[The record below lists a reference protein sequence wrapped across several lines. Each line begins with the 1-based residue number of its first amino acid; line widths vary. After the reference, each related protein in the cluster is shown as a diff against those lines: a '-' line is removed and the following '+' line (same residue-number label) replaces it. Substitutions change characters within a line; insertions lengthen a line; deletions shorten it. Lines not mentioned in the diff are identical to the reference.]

1 MTAPAP
7 TPAPE
12 PADDDRGAYEVR
24 TNGLLGPLLLDA
36 LPHAAV
42 SHEPRHT
49 LVLTETTDGRDLV
62 DVLELLV
69 ANGVEVDSV
78 REVKRLDV
86 PAPPE

>member
-1 MTAPAP
+1 MTAPA
-7 TPAPE
+7 PAPE
-12 PADDDRGAYEVR
+12 PADDDRGTYEVR

-49 LVLTETTDGRDLV
+49 LVLTETSDGRDLV
-62 DVLELLV
+62 DVVELLV
-69 ANGVEVDSV
+69 ASGVEVESI

>member
-1 MTAPAP
+1 MTAPEP
-7 TPAPE
+7 T
-12 PADDDRGAYEVR
+12 DDRGTYEVR

-42 SHEPRHT
+42 SHQPRHT
-49 LVLTETTDGRDLV
+49 LVLTETSDGRDLI

-86 PAPPE
+86 PPEPE

>member
-1 MTAPAP
+1 MTAPER
-7 TPAPE
+7 TE
-12 PADDDRGAYEVR
+12 DDDRGTYEVR

-42 SHEPRHT
+42 SHHPRYT

-69 ANGVEVDSV
+69 ANGAEVDSV
-78 REVKRLDV
+78 REVKREDV
-86 PAPPE
+86 PAPSE

>member
-1 MTAPAP
+1 MTAA
-7 TPAPE
+7 E
-12 PADDDRGAYEVR
+12 PADGDDRGAYEVR

-42 SHEPRHT
+42 SHQPRHT
-49 LVLTETTDGRDLV
+49 LVLTETSDGRDLI

-78 REVKRLDV
+78 REVRRLDV
-86 PAPPE
+86 PPEPE